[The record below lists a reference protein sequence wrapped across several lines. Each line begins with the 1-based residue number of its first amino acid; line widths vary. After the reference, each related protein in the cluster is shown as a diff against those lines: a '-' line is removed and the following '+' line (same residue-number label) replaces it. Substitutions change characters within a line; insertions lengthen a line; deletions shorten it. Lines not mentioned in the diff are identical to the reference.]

1 MITRGLTPWSIS
13 DCGSLIDPPS
23 KPRGAAESLAIAIN
37 FQRTDLKSSIKDQK
51 STIPLTL

>member
-13 DCGSLIDPPS
+13 DCGSLLDPPS
-23 KPRGAAESLAIAIN
+23 KPRGRQNLWPFTIN
-37 FQRTDLKSSIKDQK
+37 FQRTDFKSSIEDQK